1 MSRAPPSNGF
11 FFIGLHNISFL
22 KQKKIINKAC
32 KFLKLLTVT
41 FFVYEL
47 IQINMSNSDYII
59 DHTSLLLSQVL
70 ILSEVFTADVK
81 DIFYSKLY

>member
-1 MSRAPPSNGF
+1 
-11 FFIGLHNISFL
+11 
-22 KQKKIINKAC
+22 
-32 KFLKLLTVT
+32 
-41 FFVYEL
+41 
-47 IQINMSNSDYII
+47 MSNSDYII